1 MLESRRHH
9 LSTALV
15 PTIAKSAHR
24 PPGRPK
30 RVSPPDP
37 AYQLKH
43 GRPSEELQ
51 TLAWRMLFQS
61 STGLPPYGLHLEPV
75 GFIRHVSRQ
84 MEEFVRNYGRRPIAF
99 SVVSGEPGQLTLFAE
114 SSCPEIFELFR
125 EQAIKQ
131 AAAVALHFPQHKFHP
146 LFGVYLNFAQ
156 RSQPGGEYDWIE
168 RFYDYFYRRPLTEK
182 LNFFNAPHI
191 FNYKE
196 KLNSF
201 CEELYRQ
208 SRALGEAIK
217 SFRRTAQETRL
228 SLMRYNEH
236 LLKNAP
242 KPYIG
247 RFAAYRPSR
256 LTGNKPVT
264 HEEIQ
269 RLRKIIIKTLK
280 SDTPTEIYL
289 GYSIFLRH
297 NAQYG
302 YWLDIFVYFR
312 NDDLLRWADKSM
324 LNLLY
329 TWRSRMEADKV
340 DCVGYWMPAE
350 EQYDKVLVLTTMATE
365 FDFYCRVVSP
375 ENARSFWCS
384 QSPIG
389 RLSKRTHVRKRSAK
403 NAKSRDERLS
413 LDPLTRFFQE
423 EILQK
428 QAELKL
434 YHWEWRLQKHRKL
447 LSDRRIKA
455 ALKRKQ
461 KKGRDVDRS

>member
-1 MLESRRHH
+1 M
-9 LSTALV
+9 
-15 PTIAKSAHR
+15 PTIAKSAKR
-24 PPGRPK
+24 FPGRPK

-51 TLAWRMLFQS
+51 ALAWRMLFQS
-61 STGLPPYGLHLEPV
+61 SAGLPPYELHLESV
-75 GFIRHVSRQ
+75 GFIRYVSLE
-84 MEEFVRNYGRRPIAF
+84 MEKFVRNYGRRPIAF
-99 SVVSGEPGQLTLFAE
+99 SVISDNLGRLTLFAE
-114 SSCPEIFELFR
+114 SPCPEIFELFC

-131 AAAVALHFPQHKFHP
+131 AAAVVLHFPEHKFHP
-146 LFGVYLNFAQ
+146 LFGVYLDLAL
-156 RSQPGGEYDWIE
+156 RRQPGREYDWIG
-168 RFYDYFYRRPLTEK
+168 RFYDYFFRRPLPEK
-182 LNFFNAPHI
+182 LAFFNAPHI
-191 FNYKE
+191 FYYKE
-196 KLNSF
+196 KLNAL
-201 CEELYRQ
+201 CEELYRR
-208 SRALGEAIK
+208 SRALGEGIK

-236 LLKNAP
+236 LLENAP

-247 RFAAYRPSR
+247 RFAVYRPSR

-269 RLRKIIIKTLK
+269 RLRRIIIKTLK
-280 SDTPTEIYL
+280 SDTPNEIYL
-289 GYSIFLRH
+289 GYSILLRH

-324 LNLLY
+324 QNLLY
-329 TWRSRMEADKV
+329 TWRSRMEDDKV

-350 EQYDKVLVLTTMATE
+350 EQYDKVLALTTMATE

-375 ENARSFWCS
+375 EKARSFWCS

-403 NAKSRDERLS
+403 NAKSRDAKLS

-423 EILQK
+423 ENLQK

-434 YHWEWRLQKHRKL
+434 YRWEWRLQKHRKL

-455 ALKRKQ
+455 ALKRKRG
-461 KKGRDVDRS
+461 KERDVDRS